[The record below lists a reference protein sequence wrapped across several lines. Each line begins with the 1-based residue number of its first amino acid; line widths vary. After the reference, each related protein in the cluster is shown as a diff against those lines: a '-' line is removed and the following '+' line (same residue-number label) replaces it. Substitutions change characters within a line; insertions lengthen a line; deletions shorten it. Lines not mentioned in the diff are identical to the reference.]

1 MREALEAALRL
12 VSAEPTAF
20 SDGLVDALC
29 AQGHDRRLAMRVVE
43 FMPLAFVR
51 VLLAGTGVELSD
63 RYIRAGQEGQAD
75 TERPLADEPVYRA
88 TLDLAESGLSREEL
102 LAVAG
107 GAAEL
112 NAINQALNAG
122 SRPEDL
128 TCGPPALM
136 WPE

>member
-12 VSAEPTAF
+12 ATAGPTAF
-20 SDGLVDALC
+20 DDDLVDALC
-29 AQGHDRRLAMRVVE
+29 AEGHDRRLAMRVVE

-51 VLLAGTGVELSD
+51 VLLAGTGVDLSD
-63 RYIRAGQEGQAD
+63 RYIRVGQDGRAD
-75 TERPLADEPVYRA
+75 VERALADEPVYRA
-88 TLDLAESGLSREEL
+88 ALDLARSGLSREQM
-102 LAVAG
+102 LAIAG

-112 NAINQALNAG
+112 NAISQALEAG
-122 SRPEDL
+122 SRLEDL